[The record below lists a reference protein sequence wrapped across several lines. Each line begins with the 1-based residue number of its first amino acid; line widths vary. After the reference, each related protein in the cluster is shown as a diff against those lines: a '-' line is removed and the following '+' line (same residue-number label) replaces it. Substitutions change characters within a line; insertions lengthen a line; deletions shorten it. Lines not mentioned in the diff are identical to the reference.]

1 MRLLALKKKMTTKG
15 DLLGHCQQV
24 LLRKLVN
31 LFWCCSRVEEASF
44 LSFLKH
50 NDEKKKMAFIAT
62 RLSLLPTCLSLQYTT
77 HVIRID

>member
-50 NDEKKKMAFIAT
+50 NDEKKKKKW
-62 RLSLLPTCLSLQYTT
+62 LSLPRVFHCCPLVFHSNTQLMLLE
-77 HVIRID
+77 